1 MKPAELKMELLIPL
15 SLLSSFFFPMS
26 LFSLFFSPF
35 IVPNFSS
42 PGTILANSSPTPPF
56 WTSLPLF
63 LLLVCVLW
71 VLCCSSDKNR
81 D

>member
-42 PGTILANSSPTPPF
+42 SGTILAKSSPTPPF

-63 LLLVCVLW
+63 LLVVCVLW